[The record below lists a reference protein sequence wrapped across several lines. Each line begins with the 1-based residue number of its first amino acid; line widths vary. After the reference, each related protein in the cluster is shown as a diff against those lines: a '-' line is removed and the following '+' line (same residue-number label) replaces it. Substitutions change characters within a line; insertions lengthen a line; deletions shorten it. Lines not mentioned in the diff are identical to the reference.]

1 MAESD
6 RVLLDDCL
14 RELFRRKGSDLL
26 LTAGSPPLLR
36 IDGELVALDEPS
48 LTADDTSALLE
59 TLLDG
64 EMLERF
70 RAEMELDFSFGR
82 EGLSRFRVNAFH
94 QRGAVA
100 IALRVIPF
108 DIPSFAELDLPPIFE
123 RLVKLPQGLILV
135 TGPTG
140 SGKSTTLA
148 SIVDRINQERA
159 CHIVTI
165 EDPVEYLHQH
175 KRSAVNQREVGVDA
189 LSFARAVRAVLREDP
204 DVVLVGEMRDP
215 ETIAATLTVA
225 ETGHLVLA
233 SLHTNDA
240 AQSVDRVVDVF
251 PGDQQSQIRVQLAD
265 SLQAIVS
272 QRLVPKIGGGR
283 IGAFEVLVATH
294 AVRNIVREGRS
305 SQLRNQISTGAKDG
319 MQTLEASL
327 SQRVDAGLVEADEAA
342 SRSMHAGEI
351 GQLRPTGS

>member
-6 RVLLDDCL
+6 RALLDDCL
-14 RELFRRKGSDLL
+14 RELAFRKGSDLL
-26 LTAGSPPLLR
+26 LTAGSPPRVR
-36 IDGELVALDEPS
+36 IDGELVVTNRPALTPEATMAI
-48 LTADDTSALLE
+48 LT
-59 TLLDG
+59 TLLDAQG
-64 EMLERF
+64 LERF
-70 RAEMELDFSFGR
+70 RTDMELDFSFAEPGI
-82 EGLSRFRVNAFH
+82 SRFRVNAFH

-108 DIPSFAELDLPPIFE
+108 DIPSFAELDLPPVFE
-123 RLVKLPQGLILV
+123 RLVALPQGLILV

-148 SIVDRINQERA
+148 SIIDRINSERA

-165 EDPVEYLHQH
+165 EDPIEYLHRH
-175 KRSAVNQREVGVDA
+175 KRSAVSQREIGVDA

-240 AQSVDRVVDVF
+240 SQSVDRIVDVF
-251 PGDQQSQIRVQLAD
+251 PGDQQDQIRVQLAD

-272 QRLVPKIGGGR
+272 QRLVPRIGGGR
-283 IGAFEVLVATH
+283 IGAFEVLTATH

-305 SQLRNQISTGAKDG
+305 SQIRNQIATGSKDG

-327 SQRVDAGLVEADEAA
+327 SQRLAAGLIDVEEAA
-342 SRSMHAGEI
+342 SQSMHAGEI
-351 GQLRPTGS
+351 GQLNPTGG

>member
-1 MAESD
+1 MPESD
-6 RVLLDDCL
+6 RALLDDCL
-14 RELFRRKGSDLL
+14 RELSFRKGSDLL
-26 LTAGSPPLLR
+26 LTAGSPPRVR
-36 IDGELVALDEPS
+36 IDGELVVTNRPP
-48 LTADDTSALLE
+48 LTPEATAAILA
-59 TLLDG
+59 TLLDA
-64 EMLERF
+64 EKLERF
-70 RAEMELDFSFGR
+70 RTDMELDFSFAEPGI
-82 EGLSRFRVNAFH
+82 SRFRVNAFH

-108 DIPSFAELDLPPIFE
+108 DIPSFAELDLPPVFE
-123 RLVKLPQGLILV
+123 RLVALPQGLILV

-148 SIVDRINQERA
+148 SVIDRINSERA

-165 EDPVEYLHQH
+165 EDPIEYLHRH
-175 KRSAVNQREVGVDA
+175 KRSAVSQREIGVDA
-189 LSFARAVRAVLREDP
+189 ISFARAVRAVLREDP

-240 AQSVDRVVDVF
+240 SSSVDRIVDVF
-251 PGDQQSQIRVQLAD
+251 PGDQQDQIRVQLAE

-283 IGAFEVLVATH
+283 IGAFEVLTATH

-305 SQLRNQISTGAKDG
+305 SQIRNQIATGAKDG

-327 SQRVDAGLVEADEAA
+327 SQRLAAGVIDLDEAA
-342 SRSMHAGEI
+342 SQSMHAGEI
-351 GQLRPTGS
+351 GQLGPTGV